1 MHIIYLCL
9 NQIRSGNKMIDE
21 KLCLQIFVTF
31 VVGVYVLNKMLW
43 ETYKTYE
50 KQRTRDGLLELNWTF
65 GLSSKK

>member
-1 MHIIYLCL
+1 
-9 NQIRSGNKMIDE
+9 MIDE